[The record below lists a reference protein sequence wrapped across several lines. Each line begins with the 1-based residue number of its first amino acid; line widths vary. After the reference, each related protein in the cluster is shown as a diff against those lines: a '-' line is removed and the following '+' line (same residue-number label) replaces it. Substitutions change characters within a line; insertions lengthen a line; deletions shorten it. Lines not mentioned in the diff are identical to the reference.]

1 MFSGH
6 ASRRRL
12 SAIMRSWRPFC
23 SGCADTRGGSIPY
36 DRPLAAPDEVKFQTL
51 ESNYKIA
58 PMDKLAIK
66 VFKMDD
72 LSGDYDVDLAGNISL
87 PLIGQI
93 EAANLTTAQLD
104 DQLTQKLGSKYLEHP
119 DVSVAIKSST
129 AHVVT
134 VDGAV
139 KEGGSFPVGG
149 PISLIQAV
157 AMAKGTSEDANARR
171 VAVFRTI
178 GGQAPGGGVRP
189 DLDPPRRSARPA
201 NLSRRHRRRRRLVD
215 QGGAEADLPEHSR
228 SCRSSGRSSAGQG
241 KPTERTPVNTNI
253 AVRNEGQW
261 PIAPLSCRTIEP
273 RPRPAHLFGGGDPR
287 FSDAASDHPPLAL
300 AGAAARSGVGSR
312 RRDPRSLL
320 TKPVYRAWVTLEANP
335 PSVAVSDEQ
344 SRQQDIQATQHLRL
358 RRNPGRAARQPSGR
372 RAHRAGTEPRQ

>member
-1 MFSGH
+1 MPGAIVFSDH

-12 SAIMRSWRPFC
+12 SAIIVLATVL

-36 DRPLAAPDEVKFQTL
+36 DRPFAAPDEVKFQTL

-104 DQLTQKLGSKYLEHP
+104 DQLTQKLGAKYLEHP

-139 KEGGSFPVGG
+139 REGGSFSVGG

-157 AMAKGTSEDANARR
+157 SSSLTD
-171 VAVFRTI
+171 
-178 GGQAPGGGVRP
+178 
-189 DLDPPRRSARPA
+189 
-201 NLSRRHRRRRRLVD
+201 RRLRPHRSNSCR
-215 QGGAEADLPEHSR
+215 AFR
-228 SCRSSGRSSAGQG
+228 SCRFSGR
-241 KPTERTPVNTNI
+241 
-253 AVRNEGQW
+253 
-261 PIAPLSCRTIEP
+261 C
-273 RPRPAHLFGGGDPR
+273 
-287 FSDAASDHPPLAL
+287 
-300 AGAAARSGVGSR
+300 
-312 RRDPRSLL
+312 
-320 TKPVYRAWVTLEANP
+320 
-335 PSVAVSDEQ
+335 
-344 SRQQDIQATQHLRL
+344 SRQDKERST
-358 RRNPGRAARQPSGR
+358 PW
-372 RAHRAGTEPRQ
+372 